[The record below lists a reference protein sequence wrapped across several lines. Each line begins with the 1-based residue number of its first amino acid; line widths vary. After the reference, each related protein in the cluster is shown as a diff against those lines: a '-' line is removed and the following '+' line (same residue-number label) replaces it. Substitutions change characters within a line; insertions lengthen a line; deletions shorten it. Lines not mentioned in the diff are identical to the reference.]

1 MVLKEESKSW
11 FKNINNIVGQINQL
25 VFKVFKLIFK
35 FESKLIELMLNLNCQ
50 KINQILTCVLVSK
63 KYEKTND
70 KLWS

>member
-11 FKNINNIVGQINQL
+11 FKNINNLVGQINQL

-50 KINQILTCVLVSK
+50 KINQILTCVLVSI
-63 KYEKTND
+63 KYENTSD
-70 KLWS
+70 KLW

>member
-50 KINQILTCVLVSK
+50 KINQILTCVLVSI
-63 KYEKTND
+63 KYENTSD
-70 KLWS
+70 KLW